1 LPVAWATPARQAQ
14 TIWPRDPHLVQDAAL
29 ARYVRAHT
37 HAGQRVLAVWADAD
51 LYYLADRRPAV
62 RYLWSQN
69 VASIPGA
76 LEAVHRV
83 LARRTAA
90 LVLVVQAP
98 GKLDPSGRTA
108 ALLRANYELV
118 ARVAGASVYRS
129 RSQRKATAT
138 QSPSKAT

>member
-1 LPVAWATPARQAQ
+1 MLPGAEDRPFEV
-14 TIWPRDPHLVQDAAL
+14 RDLLVQDAAL

-37 HAGQRVLAVWADAD
+37 RPHQRVLAVWADAD

-76 LEAVHRV
+76 LNAVHRA
-83 LARRTAA
+83 LATQSAT
-90 LVLVVQAP
+90 LVLVVQPP

-108 ALLRANYELV
+108 ALLQAKYRRV
-118 ARVAGASVYRS
+118 ARVGGTSVYRS
-129 RSQRKATAT
+129 RTQRKTRATAR
-138 QSPSKAT
+138 PSSAT